1 MIMRPLQNGTFCPIS
16 ASGSNFNPRNIQY
29 IPVGEIFSFL
39 ELEQKLPFFKGL
51 IMFFFGLCML
61 FQETAYAGS
70 VMPVYV
76 SIVPQKYFVEKI
88 GGALVNVSVMV
99 KPGAN
104 PATYEPKPRQ
114 MVALSKTKIYFAIGV
129 PFEKVW
135 LKKIA
140 AANPKMRIVNIQE
153 GITKIPM
160 KTYHKHGGQHHKR
173 TYNNIVKDP
182 HIWLSP
188 TLVKIQ
194 ARNILNALVVMDQAN
209 KSVYEAGYKKF
220 IIEIE
225 NIDAELKG
233 IFTGKGEGAEFMVFH
248 PSWGYFARAYGLKQ
262 IPVEIEGKDPKPAD
276 LQRLIIQAKK
286 LGVKVIFVQP
296 QFSATSASVI
306 AQAIGGQIAFAD
318 PLALNWPD
326 NLRQVAAKFKAA
338 SR

>member
-1 MIMRPLQNGTFCPIS
+1 MRKATVI
-16 ASGSNFNPRNIQY
+16 
-29 IPVGEIFSFL
+29 IFL
-39 ELEQKLPFFKGL
+39 L
-51 IMFFFGLCML
+51 GLCMV
-61 FQETAYAGS
+61 FGETVYAGGKID
-70 VMPVYV
+70 VFV
-76 SIVPQKYFVEKI
+76 SIVPQKYFMEKI
-88 GGALVNVSVMV
+88 GGALLNVSVMV
-99 KPGAN
+99 QPGAN

-129 PFEKVW
+129 PFERVW

-140 AANPKMRIVNIQE
+140 AANPKMLVVHTDKSIE
-153 GITKIPM
+153 KKPM
-160 KTYHKHGGQHHKR
+160 KTDKPQG
-173 TYNNIVKDP
+173 IKDP

-194 ARNILNALVVMDQAN
+194 ARNILNALAATDQAN
-209 KSVYEAGYKKF
+209 KSMYEAGYKQF

-225 NIDAELKG
+225 NLDTELKG
-233 IFTGKGEGAEFMVFH
+233 IFVGKRKGMEFIVFH
-248 PSWGYFARAYGLKQ
+248 PSWGYFAGEYGLKQ

-276 LQRLIIQAKK
+276 LQRLIKHAKK

-296 QFSATSASVI
+296 QFSASSASVI
-306 AQAIGGQIAFAD
+306 AKAIDGQIAFAD

>member
-1 MIMRPLQNGTFCPIS
+1 MRKTTMIM
-16 ASGSNFNPRNIQY
+16 
-29 IPVGEIFSFL
+29 FL
-39 ELEQKLPFFKGL
+39 
-51 IMFFFGLCML
+51 FGLCMF

-88 GGALVNVSVMV
+88 GGGLVYVSVMV
-99 KPGAN
+99 QPGAS

-114 MVALSKTKIYFAIGV
+114 MVALSKAKIYFAIGV

-153 GITKIPM
+153 GIIKIPM
-160 KTYHKHGGQHHKR
+160 ETHRKHGEEHQKR
-173 TYNNIVKDP
+173 TYNHIVKDP

-209 KSVYEAGYKKF
+209 QSVYEAGYKQF

-225 NIDAELKG
+225 NLDAELKG
-233 IFTGKGEGAEFMVFH
+233 IFAGKRKAMEFIVFH
-248 PSWGYFARAYGLKQ
+248 PSWGYFAGEYGLKQ

-276 LQRLIIQAKK
+276 LQRLIKHAKK

-296 QFSATSASVI
+296 QFSAASASVI
-306 AQAIGGQIAFAD
+306 AHAIGGQIAFAD

-326 NLRQVAAKFKAA
+326 NLRQVAAKFKAV

>member
-1 MIMRPLQNGTFCPIS
+1 MRKAAVI
-16 ASGSNFNPRNIQY
+16 I
-29 IPVGEIFSFL
+29 
-39 ELEQKLPFFKGL
+39 
-51 IMFFFGLCML
+51 FFFGLCVV
-61 FQETAYAGS
+61 FGKIAYAEGKTD
-70 VMPVYV
+70 VFV

-88 GGALVNVSVMV
+88 GGVLVNVSVMV

-114 MVALSKTKIYFAIGV
+114 AVDLSKTKIYFAIGV

-135 LKKIA
+135 LNKIA
-140 AANPKMRIVNIQE
+140 GANPKMLVVHTEKDIE
-153 GITKIPM
+153 KIPM
-160 KTYHKHGGQHHKR
+160 KADNPQG
-173 TYNNIVKDP
+173 VKDP

-188 TLVKIQ
+188 PLVMTQ
-194 ARNILNALVVMDQAN
+194 ARNILNALVTIDQAN
-209 KSVYEAGYKKF
+209 KSVYEAGYKQF

-225 NIDAELKG
+225 NLNAELKG
-233 IFTGKGEGAEFMVFH
+233 IFAGKRKGMEFIVFH
-248 PSWGYFARAYGLKQ
+248 PSWGYFAGEYGLKQ

-276 LQRLIIQAKK
+276 LRRLIKHAKK
-286 LGVKVIFVQP
+286 LGVKVVFVQP
-296 QFSATSASVI
+296 QFSAASASVI

>member
-1 MIMRPLQNGTFCPIS
+1 LIPRLIKVDRKKMRDLCKPVMIM
-16 ASGSNFNPRNIQY
+16 
-29 IPVGEIFSFL
+29 FL
-39 ELEQKLPFFKGL
+39 
-51 IMFFFGLCML
+51 FGFYML
-61 FQETAYAGS
+61 FIKTTYAGNI
-70 VMPVYV
+70 MPVYV

-88 GGALVNVSVMV
+88 GGALVNASVMV

-114 MVALSKTKIYFAIGV
+114 MVALSEAKIYFAIGV

-153 GITKIPM
+153 GIMKIPM
-160 KTYHKHGGQHHKR
+160 ETHRKHGKEHHKGID
-173 TYNNIVKDP
+173 NDIVKDP

-194 ARNILNALVVMDQAN
+194 ARNILNALVAIDQAN
-209 KSVYEAGYKKF
+209 KSVYEAGYKQF

-225 NIDAELKG
+225 NLDAELKE
-233 IFTGKGEGAEFMVFH
+233 IFAGKRKGMEFIVFH
-248 PSWGYFARAYGLKQ
+248 PSWGYFAGEYGLKQ
-262 IPVEIEGKDPKPAD
+262 VPVEIEGKDPKPAD
-276 LQRLIIQAKK
+276 LQRLIKYAKK

-296 QFSATSASVI
+296 QFSVTSASVI
-306 AQAIGGQIAFAD
+306 AQAIDGQIAFAD

-326 NLRQVAAKFKAA
+326 NLRKVANKFKTTL
-338 SR
+338 R

>member
-1 MIMRPLQNGTFCPIS
+1 MRVLCKPVMIM
-16 ASGSNFNPRNIQY
+16 
-29 IPVGEIFSFL
+29 FL
-39 ELEQKLPFFKGL
+39 
-51 IMFFFGLCML
+51 FGLCML
-61 FQETAYAGS
+61 FLETAYAGT
-70 VMPVYV
+70 VMPVFV

-88 GGALVNVSVMV
+88 GGTLVNVSVMV

-114 MVALSKTKIYFAIGV
+114 MVALSRTNLYFAIGV

-153 GITKIPM
+153 GIIKIPM
-160 KTYHKHGGQHHKR
+160 ETHRKHGEEHHKR
-173 TYNNIVKDP
+173 TYNQIVNDP

-194 ARNILNALVVMDQAN
+194 VRNILKALVVVDQAN
-209 KSVYEAGYKKF
+209 KSAYEAGYKKF

-225 NIDAELKG
+225 NLDSELKG
-233 IFTGKGEGAEFMVFH
+233 IFTGKGARAEFMVFH
-248 PSWGYFARAYGLKQ
+248 PSWGYFARTYGLKQ

-276 LQRLIIQAKK
+276 LHRLIKYAKK

-296 QFSATSASVI
+296 QFSFINASVI

-318 PLALNWPD
+318 PLALNWPE
-326 NLRQVAAKFKAA
+326 NLRQVATKFKDTL
-338 SR
+338 R